1 MAQIKDEKQYKAVMI
16 RIDQLFSETDENTPG
31 DDSRFQELE
40 LLSVLVEEYEIEHYP
55 IETTPLTSLKKVS
68 LTSLEGLITEDFGPI
83 GSLRRDQFEMECDAF
98 IIGEQLKEERL
109 RAGLTQEQLADRI
122 GTKKSFISRV
132 EKGRADIQLSTLV
145 KLFRGLGR
153 QICVRVL

>member
-1 MAQIKDEKQYKAVMI
+1 MEKNDLKKMN
-16 RIDQLFSETDENTPG
+16 LT
-31 DDSRFQELE
+31 
-40 LLSVLVEEYEIEHYP
+40 P
-55 IETTPLTSLKKVS
+55 IED
-68 LTSLEGLITEDFGPI
+68 LIAEDFGVI
-83 GSLRRDQFEMECDAF
+83 GSPQRDQFEMECDAF

-132 EKGRADIQLSTLV
+132 EKGYADIQLSTLV

-153 QICVRVL
+153 QISVRVL

>member
-1 MAQIKDEKQYKAVMI
+1 MVREKMK
-16 RIDQLFSETDENTPG
+16 QLNLT
-31 DDSRFQELE
+31 
-40 LLSVLVEEYEIEHYP
+40 P
-55 IETTPLTSLKKVS
+55 IED
-68 LTSLEGLITEDFGPI
+68 LIEEDFGKEGTP
-83 GSLRRDQFEMECDAF
+83 SRLEFENGCDAF

-132 EKGRADIQLSTLV
+132 EKGHADIQLSTLV

-153 QICVRVL
+153 QISVRVL

>member
-1 MAQIKDEKQYKAVMI
+1 MRQMNSIKKN
-16 RIDQLFSETDENTPG
+16 LT
-31 DDSRFQELE
+31 
-40 LLSVLVEEYEIEHYP
+40 P
-55 IETTPLTSLKKVS
+55 IED
-68 LTSLEGLITEDFGPI
+68 LITEDFGPI
-83 GSLRRDQFEMECDAF
+83 GSPQRDQFEMECDAF

-109 RAGLTQEQLADRI
+109 RAGRTQEQLADRI

>member
-1 MAQIKDEKQYKAVMI
+1 MTSPKKN
-16 RIDQLFSETDENTPG
+16 LT
-31 DDSRFQELE
+31 
-40 LLSVLVEEYEIEHYP
+40 P
-55 IETTPLTSLKKVS
+55 IED
-68 LTSLEGLITEDFGPI
+68 LISEDIGPI
-83 GSLRRDQFEMECDAF
+83 GSPQRDQFEMDCDAF

-145 KLFRGLGR
+145 KLFRGLGK
-153 QICVRVL
+153 QISVRVL

>member
-1 MAQIKDEKQYKAVMI
+1 MEKNDLKKM
-16 RIDQLFSETDENTPG
+16 DLT
-31 DDSRFQELE
+31 
-40 LLSVLVEEYEIEHYP
+40 P
-55 IETTPLTSLKKVS
+55 IED
-68 LTSLEGLITEDFGPI
+68 LITEDFGVI
-83 GSLRRDQFEMECDAF
+83 GTPERDQFEMECDAF

-132 EKGRADIQLSTLV
+132 EKGHADIQLSTLV

-153 QICVRVL
+153 QISVRVL

>member
-1 MAQIKDEKQYKAVMI
+1 MNM
-16 RIDQLFSETDENTPG
+16 T
-31 DDSRFQELE
+31 
-40 LLSVLVEEYEIEHYP
+40 P
-55 IETTPLTSLKKVS
+55 IED
-68 LTSLEGLITEDFGPI
+68 LITEDFGPI
-83 GSLRRDQFEMECDAF
+83 GSPQRDQFEIECDAF

-145 KLFRGLGR
+145 KLFRGLGK
-153 QICVRVL
+153 QISVRVL

>member
-1 MAQIKDEKQYKAVMI
+1 MD
-16 RIDQLFSETDENTPG
+16 NN
-31 DDSRFQELE
+31 
-40 LLSVLVEEYEIEHYP
+40 
-55 IETTPLTSLKKVS
+55 SLKKN
-68 LTSLEGLITEDFGPI
+68 LTPIEDLITEDFGSI
-83 GSLRRDQFEMECDAF
+83 GSPERDQFEMECDAF

-132 EKGRADIQLSTLV
+132 EKGHTDIQLSTLV

-153 QICVRVL
+153 QISVRVL